1 MRLDVFLKTSSIA
14 KRRVFAK
21 ELCDQGCVK
30 VNGNVAKAGR
40 VVQVG
45 DHIEI
50 SKRGH
55 RKTLKVLELPAK
67 SFNKTRANECYEVLE
82 ESKDNLASQ
91 GHP

>member
-1 MRLDVFLKTSSIA
+1 MRLDVFLKASSIA
-14 KRRVFAK
+14 KRRAFAK

-40 VVQVG
+40 AVQVG

-55 RKTLKVLELPAK
+55 LKTLKVLELPAK

-82 ESKDNLASQ
+82 ESNDNLASQ

>member
-14 KRRVFAK
+14 KRRAFAK

-40 VVQVG
+40 DVQVG

-55 RKTLKVLELPAK
+55 RKMLRVLELPAR
-67 SFNKTRANECYEVLE
+67 SFSKARASECYEVLE
-82 ESKDNLASQ
+82 ESNDSPASRL
-91 GHP
+91 HS